1 MELQKADATRKGQ
14 TISPSAATTQ
24 PDDWIWKDSLTMSLL
39 PPLGYVRSLA
49 KIGIFKAHLAAIQ
62 GNPQEAMEDVLTV
75 ARVARHWQNPNGY
88 VIEQLVGT
96 AISSLASEEIRRLAG
111 HKALTAG
118 DLGRVQEQ
126 LETLYPGGYPTFG
139 VEPERLNLLDTI
151 QRVFTEGGPGGG
163 HPISRQ
169 AWIAMRDSRPRGQP
183 V

>member
-1 MELQKADATRKGQ
+1 
-14 TISPSAATTQ
+14 
-24 PDDWIWKDSLTMSLL
+24 
-39 PPLGYVRSLA
+39 
-49 KIGIFKAHLAAIQ
+49 
-62 GNPQEAMEDVLTV
+62 MEDVLTV

-139 VEPERLNLLDTI
+139 VEPERLNL
-151 QRVFTEGGPGGG
+151 RRH
-163 HPISRQ
+163 HPAGLYRRRSGRR
-169 AWIAMRDSRPRGQP
+169 APHFAAGMDRDARSRPRGQP